1 MIVFIIVAVISD
13 SYIIQKIISRKE
25 TIGKQV
31 IKMEKCSGHLRWKS
45 ILVSTIIIATFI
57 IFTVIPNF
65 THTMNKKISTLPTD
79 MVDRSGILFPVG
91 FIVDPVVN
99 IFIGSVFCQK
109 TTGKKKSQNR
119 GISCA
124 FSKV

>member
-1 MIVFIIVAVISD
+1 M
-13 SYIIQKIISRKE
+13 
-25 TIGKQV
+25 
-31 IKMEKCSGHLRWKS
+31 IKMEKCPGHLRWKS
-45 ILVSTIIIATFI
+45 IVVSTIIIATFT

-79 MVDRSGILFPVG
+79 IVDRSGILFPVG

-109 TTGKKKSQNR
+109 TTGKKKFQNR
-119 GISCA
+119 GVSCA